1 MVFPSNWK
9 SSPVVTT
16 FMIEQGLSFKSK
28 RGCVRASK
36 SRPSFWKDL
45 TWISWAKTL
54 TCIPTRKNMYITYY
68 YHLYL
73 FHFIF
78 HME

>member
-36 SRPSFWKDL
+36 SRSSFWKDL
-45 TWISWAKTL
+45 TWISWADSMPKDPQNPFTSYSL
-54 TCIPTRKNMYITYY
+54 MN
-68 YHLYL
+68 YH
-73 FHFIF
+73 
-78 HME
+78 